1 MKSRNER
8 RVELFAM
15 FGSNLQDFGILI
27 GLYGKARGRGESIA
41 GKTREQNVAAILRFK
56 PIMGKF
62 AEVAA
67 N

>member
-1 MKSRNER
+1 
-8 RVELFAM
+8 M